1 MHYPSKVA
9 RFLYLKR
16 ENLDFVTN
24 PPRRTD
30 AELFNDE
37 TFHVLPDGGGWV
49 ITRFLVVTGAA
60 RQIRNSGCRQTMVWR
75 RAFRL

>member
-1 MHYPSKVA
+1 MHYPAKIA

-24 PPRRTD
+24 PPLRTD

-37 TFHVLPDGGGWV
+37 TFQVLTEGGGWV
-49 ITRFLVVTGAA
+49 ITRFLVMTGTAP
-60 RQIRNSGCRQTMVWR
+60 QIRNSGCRHTMVWQP
-75 RAFRL
+75 AFRL